1 MQDDVPEA
9 EKQRRLKVIEE
20 IQESVSTRINARLM
34 DTTQRVLVE
43 GQRKGRWF
51 GRNRNDKLVFFDS
64 PDDLK
69 GQMVDVQIERT
80 SPWSLQGVLE
90 NH

>member
-1 MQDDVPEA
+1 MKDDVPDD
-9 EKQRRLKVIEE
+9 EKQRRLKVIEG
-20 IQESVSTRINARLM
+20 IQESVSTRINSRLM

-43 GQRKGRWF
+43 GRRKGRWF

-69 GQMVDVQIERT
+69 GQMVDVRIERT
-80 SPWSLQGVLE
+80 SPWSLQGVPANL
-90 NH
+90 